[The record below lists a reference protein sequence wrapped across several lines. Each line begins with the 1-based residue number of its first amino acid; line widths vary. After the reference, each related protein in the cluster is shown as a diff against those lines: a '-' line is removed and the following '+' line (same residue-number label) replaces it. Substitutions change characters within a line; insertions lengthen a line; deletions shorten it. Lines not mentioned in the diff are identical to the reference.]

1 VRTKNIENE
10 VSLIAIKYKQSH
22 NALNIL
28 FNRVI
33 IATFLIMFMI
43 IESSSQ
49 LKILCKMEIG
59 YSINQCN
66 VKDFVT
72 TFDDRVITGVIRNYN
87 DVDIHQLLISYSHMP
102 YLPLNISENFPK
114 INYLKIHKSNVQHL
128 LTGDLSGLYKLKTLD
143 LSNNAIE
150 QIGDDFFKDLSS
162 LEIINFDD
170 NHLKKISPNAL
181 DPLVNLISA
190 SFEYNQCI
198 SIKTTQSFSYYR
210 IGVSIS
216 EFKRSVIEKCSN
228 TNHTLKASYQETCDE
243 SPSELKVSGSS
254 HNILVIIGVIFL
266 STITGVLSAMLI
278 YMQRKVSSGTWRE
291 LRRQTSEN

>member
-1 VRTKNIENE
+1 
-10 VSLIAIKYKQSH
+10 
-22 NALNIL
+22 
-28 FNRVI
+28 
-33 IATFLIMFMI
+33 MI

-49 LKILCKMEIG
+49 LKMLCKIEIG
-59 YSINQCN
+59 NSINKCN
-66 VKDFVT
+66 VKDLVT
-72 TFDDRVITGVIRNYN
+72 TFDDRIITEVIKNNN
-87 DVDIHQLLISYSHMP
+87 DADIHQLIISYGHMP

-114 INYLKIHKSNVQHL
+114 INYLKIHKSNVEHL

-143 LSNNAIE
+143 LSNNEIE

-190 SFEYNQCI
+190 SFEYNPCI
-198 SIKTTQSFSYYR
+198 SIKTSSFYSYYR
-210 IGVSIS
+210 TGVSIS

-228 TNHTLKASYQETCDE
+228 TSHTLKASYQETCDE
-243 SPSELKVSGSS
+243 SPSDLRVSGSS
-254 HNILVIIGVIFL
+254 HNILVITGVIFL

-278 YMQRKVSSGTWRE
+278 YMQRKASSVTWSE
-291 LRRQTSEN
+291 LRIPTSEN